1 MYGNVL
7 EAEGVRINCSLERP
21 VGAGELRITSTDPH
35 VQPHL
40 DYRYLLDPWD
50 RQRMREGI
58 RLIIGLL
65 EDDAYRDLIK
75 ERINPRDEDLD
86 SDDALD
92 AWLLKNL
99 YTAIHMSG
107 TCKMGPAS
115 DPMAVVNQYC
125 QVHGLEG
132 IRVVDTSVM
141 PDVVRANTNATAI
154 LIGERVSEWIR

>member
-1 MYGNVL
+1 MAHKSVL
-7 EAEGVRINCSLERP
+7 AFE
-21 VGAGELRITSTDPH
+21 
-35 VQPHL
+35 PHL
-40 DYRYLLDPWD
+40 DYRYLVEPWD

-58 RLIIGLL
+58 RLIIRLL
-65 EDDAYRDLIK
+65 EHEAYRNIIK
-75 ERINPRDEDLD
+75 ERINPRDEDLR
-86 SDDALD
+86 SDEALD
-92 AWLLKNL
+92 AWLLENL

-107 TCKMGPAS
+107 TCKMGPGTV
-115 DPMAVVNQYC
+115 PMAVVNQHC